1 MSRVADELG
10 TGASFG
16 RARPVS
22 ARRAATAAVTGAPTE
37 GVPDPTE
44 LPVQTISHN
53 PDNPRDHL
61 RNLNDMTQSVKELG
75 VINAITVATVNAY
88 LAERPERAEEIDAGA
103 RYLVIDGHRRI
114 EAARRAGLAT
124 IRVMVDDARV
134 ATDESLLEAAF
145 VANYHRDGMTELE
158 EAHALESLVKFY
170 GNQSKASQRLG
181 MAQSTISSKLSF
193 LKLSP
198 ELQADLA
205 DGRRTVEH
213 VRNLGKLSHEEQRT
227 QADARAEEARRAA
240 EEEKARR
247 TPPVQPVPVQHADGG
262 ESESAPSAAQQAT
275 PVSAP
280 TQDSQ
285 RQRQRQPK
293 PAESGE
299 SIPDPRGQPAEPSRQ
314 DSGQDS
320 HEGSLPWGSG
330 DAMAE
335 VLIERMEEG
344 DLRRLTLRLIEHN
357 TETKGKQHTD
367 MSA

>member
-44 LPVQTISHN
+44 LPVQAISQN

-61 RNLNDMTQSVKELG
+61 RNLDDMTQSVKELG
-75 VINAITVATVNAY
+75 VINAITVATVDAY
-88 LAERPERAEEIDAGA
+88 LAERPERADEIDSGA
-103 RYLVIDGHRRI
+103 RYLVVDGHRRL
-114 EAARRAGLAT
+114 EAARRAGLTT
-124 IRVMVDDARV
+124 IKVMVDDARV

-170 GNQSKASQRLG
+170 GNQSKASKRLG

-205 DGRRTVEH
+205 DGRRRVEH
-213 VRNLGKLSHEEQRT
+213 VRNLGKLSPEEQRA
-227 QADARAEEARRAA
+227 QADARAEEARRVA

-247 TPPVQPVPVQHADGG
+247 TPSVQPDPEHEAHNGTAASEPTSASKVDPVPQPQDT
-262 ESESAPSAAQQAT
+262 APQSRPH
-275 PVSAP
+275 PVEAG
-280 TQDSQ
+280 D
-285 RQRQRQPK
+285 
-293 PAESGE
+293 
-299 SIPDPRGQPAEPSRQ
+299 IPDPRSQPDVSSPQIKQIKMPWTDGQACAEIAISKMSPEQ
-314 DSGQDS
+314 LQ
-320 HEGSLPWGSG
+320 
-330 DAMAE
+330 
-335 VLIERMEEG
+335 RMIDHLLVHVG
-344 DLRRLTLRLIEHN
+344 AQTAPNR
-357 TETKGKQHTD
+357 
-367 MSA
+367 